1 MHPAGLKMFYSTTS
15 RDENFKNQ
23 SVIVSKRI
31 SAYAV
36 SKSGPY
42 LYFLIYQKE
51 ENIWSKKL
59 SPFITAVYSV
69 VLPRDYILKS
79 ILNPFH

>member
-1 MHPAGLKMFYSTTS
+1 MHPAGLKMFYSATS
-15 RDENFKNQ
+15 REENFKNQ

-51 ENIWSKKL
+51 EKI
-59 SPFITAVYSV
+59 
-69 VLPRDYILKS
+69 
-79 ILNPFH
+79 